1 MHGHTIEPD
10 VMPFSRSSKFNEA
23 DQLDKAG
30 QTILHLIERA
40 AGVSGESTRHALD
53 MVQNFRISSMR
64 PKIGSQI

>member
-1 MHGHTIEPD
+1 
-10 VMPFSRSSKFNEA
+10 MPFSRSSKINET

-30 QTILHLIERA
+30 QTILHLVERA